1 MIKLLAYA
9 GLVLALGFGFSWLAD
24 RPGNLSIVWQGQLI
38 EMSLMVAASIAVA
51 FVAAVMIAWWL
62 VRTVWTSPH
71 SVRRFFRARKR
82 DRGYQ
87 ALSTGLIAAGA
98 GNALLARKMAARSR
112 GLLRADQEPL
122 ILLLDAQAALIEGKY
137 DEARVKFEA
146 MVRDPETRELGLR
159 GLYVEARRLGA
170 NEAARQY
177 AEQAAEAAPYLPW
190 AAEATL
196 EYHAQSG
203 NWQGALDLLDRQ
215 KAAHVIEKPQAKRLK
230 TVLLT
235 AKARDA
241 AEKDPAIARDNA
253 VQALKID
260 KGFVP
265 AALVAAQAYV
275 REDNLRKAASVL
287 EQAWKIDP
295 HPEIAA
301 LYVRVRGG
309 DSALDRLKR
318 AERLQSLRPNH
329 VESLFA
335 VASAALAARDL
346 VKARDKAMAA
356 ARLEPR
362 ESVFLLLADIE
373 EAETGDEARIRHWMA
388 QALKAPRDPA
398 WVADG
403 AVSEHWLPVSP
414 VTGKLDAFEWK
425 VPFGQLSGPVE
436 EGSVSAAEAAFAS
449 LPPVR
454 PAPASEKPEPA
465 PAPAPPPKAAQ
476 APPPKPQAEPV
487 IIKPDPILAPA
498 ASTTVTDRKGEVV
511 PFFGHAPDDPGVKK
525 QPPADPAIVPEAAV
539 PAPAKTPPPKP
550 APVPASAPAA
560 PPKPAGPVPAAS
572 ALPEP
577 ADPPE
582 PFFGHPPDDPGVKK
596 PDQQPGD
603 KTRLPL
609 F

>member
-1 MIKLLAYA
+1 MIKLLIYA

-24 RPGNLSIVWQGQLI
+24 RPGTLSVIWQGQLI

-51 FVAAVMIAWWL
+51 FVAAVMILWWL
-62 VRTVWTSPH
+62 VRAIWTSPH

-122 ILLLDAQAALIEGKY
+122 ILLLDAQAALIEGRY
-137 DEARVKFEA
+137 DDARAKFEA
-146 MVRDPETRELGLR
+146 MASDPETRELGLR

-177 AEQAAEAAPYLPW
+177 AEKAAETAPYLSW

-203 NWQGALDLLDRQ
+203 NWQAALDLLDRQ
-215 KAAHVIEKPQAKRLK
+215 KAAHVLDKPTADRLK
-230 TVLLT
+230 AVLLT

-241 AEKDPAIARDNA
+241 AEKDPSVARDNA
-253 VQALKID
+253 VQALKLD

-265 AALVAAQAYV
+265 AALIAARGYM
-275 REDNLRKAASVL
+275 REDNLRKAAGVL
-287 EQAWKIDP
+287 EQVWKIEP
-295 HPEIAA
+295 HPEVAA
-301 LYVRVRGG
+301 LYVRARGG

-329 VESLFA
+329 VESLLA
-335 VASAALAARDL
+335 VADAALAARDL
-346 VKARDKAMAA
+346 AKARDKAMAA
-356 ARLEPR
+356 ARIEPR
-362 ESVFLLLADIE
+362 EAVFLLLAEIE
-373 EAETGDEARIRHWMA
+373 EADTGDEARIRHWLA

-403 AVSEHWLPVSP
+403 ATSDHWLPVSP
-414 VTGKLDAFEWK
+414 VTGKLDAFRWK

-436 EGSVSAAEAAFAS
+436 EGGASAAEAAFAS
-449 LPPVR
+449 LPPAKAAAR
-454 PAPASEKPEPA
+454 PAVAETPAAPEAEPIVIRPDPVLEPA
-465 PAPAPPPKAAQ
+465 AAT
-476 APPPKPQAEPV
+476 A
-487 IIKPDPILAPA
+487 
-498 ASTTVTDRKGEVV
+498 VTDRKGEVV
-511 PFFGHAPDDPGVKK
+511 PFFGH
-525 QPPADPAIVPEAAV
+525 
-539 PAPAKTPPPKP
+539 
-550 APVPASAPAA
+550 
-560 PPKPAGPVPAAS
+560 
-572 ALPEP
+572 
-577 ADPPE
+577 
-582 PFFGHPPDDPGVKK
+582 PPDDPGVKK
-596 PDQQPGD
+596 EPPAEPAPAPPAPPVAKVAVLPEKPAAAPAAAEEEAPAPEPFFGRPPDDPGVKQPERPPGD

-609 F
+609 Y